1 MMKRFPLIAFASL
14 IALSSAAQAQT
25 IDLNSMPLGNFPP
38 KLDSAET
45 GSIPVKKVLI
55 RTIDREGTQVTQRY
69 TVASDGAVTVISEQ
83 AE

>member
-1 MMKRFPLIAFASL
+1 MKRLTLVAIAAL
-14 IALSSAAQAQT
+14 IALSSAAQAQS
-25 IDLNSMPLGNFPP
+25 IDLNSMPLGNIPA

-45 GSIPVKKVLI
+45 GSIPAKKVLV
-55 RTIDREGTQVTQRY
+55 RTIDRKGQSITQRY